1 MFVAFILRINHII
14 ICLSKYAFQLE
25 TSGVTF
31 YSIFICNS
39 KTKLNSLLSFCFH
52 INILKSRNK
61 INIDNV
67 PFIIHGFD
75 NISFFMFS
83 HENVH

>member
-1 MFVAFILRINHII
+1 MFVALILRINHVG
-14 ICLSKYAFQLE
+14 ICLSRYAFQLE

-31 YSIFICNS
+31 YLIVICNS
-39 KTKLNSLLSFCFH
+39 KTKSNSQL
-52 INILKSRNK
+52 IRKSRYK

-75 NISFFMFS
+75 KYLFFMFS